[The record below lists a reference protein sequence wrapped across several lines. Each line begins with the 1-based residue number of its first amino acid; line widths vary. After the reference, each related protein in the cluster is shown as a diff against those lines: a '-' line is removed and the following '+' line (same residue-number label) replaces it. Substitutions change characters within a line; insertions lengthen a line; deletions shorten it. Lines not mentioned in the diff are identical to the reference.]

1 MAKRATSY
9 DLWLRQ
15 ENIPVIEGYG
25 VEDVTLLPRGC
36 WKRTGG
42 RGAYIELKGM
52 EGFTGMY
59 VGEIPAGGAL
69 IPENHLYEEL
79 IYILQGIGATEIW
92 SAGDEKRKMH
102 FEWHQG
108 SLFAIPLNTRH
119 RMINGSNEPVLFLA
133 VTSAPLMID
142 LLHNVPFVMGCDYKF
157 DDRFD
162 GQADYFRPTS
172 DRTEVGGF
180 VNWESNFIADARGAL
195 VDPSEAKGYGVRIT
209 SFDMGG
215 STLVGH
221 LAEWPV
227 GRYHKA
233 HFHQGGAIL
242 LILRSQGYTLMWP
255 QEAGLRPYQA
265 GHADQVVK
273 VNWREGSVFSPPSGW
288 FHQHFN
294 TGKENARQLAFRYS
308 GQSGKYLLGCWRAIN
323 KEGVRTSMREGGTL
337 IEYEDEDPQI
347 RRDFEMAI
355 SGSGG
360 AMEMPEFIYTQTR
373 NGRVTASTGS
383 GIIGLGDLGND

>member
-1 MAKRATSY
+1 MAKRKTSY
-9 DLWLRQ
+9 EFWLD
-15 ENIPVIEGYG
+15 EEGIPVVEGYG
-25 VEDVTLLPRGC
+25 VTDVRELTLGS

-59 VGEIPAGGAL
+59 VGEIPPGGAL
-69 IPENHLYEEL
+69 HPEHHLYEEL
-79 IYILQGIGATEIW
+79 IYIIQGVGATEIW
-92 SAGDEKRKMH
+92 SAGDEQKKMH
-102 FEWHQG
+102 FEWQPG

-119 RMINGSNEPVLFLA
+119 RLINGSREPVFFLG

-142 LLHNVPFVMGCDYKF
+142 LLHNMPFVMHSDYKF
-157 DDRFD
+157 ADRFD
-162 GQADYFRPTS
+162 AEDNYFVPRIGRK
-172 DRTEVGGF
+172 DVGGF
-180 VNWESNFIADARGAL
+180 MNWDTNFIADARGAGL
-195 VDPSEAKGYGVRIT
+195 DASEGKGFGVKIT

-221 LAEWPV
+221 IAEWPV

-242 LILRSQGYTLMWP
+242 LILRSEGYTLMWP
-255 QEAGLRPYQA
+255 QEAGLRPYRN
-265 GHADQVVK
+265 GFADKVVR
-273 VNWREGSVFSPPSGW
+273 VDWREGSVFSPPSGW

-294 TGKENARQLAFRYS
+294 TGKEQARQLAFRYA

-323 KEGVRTSMREGGTL
+323 KEGVRTSTREGGTL

-347 RRDFEMAI
+347 RSDFENAI
-355 SGSGG
+355 KQLGVAS
-360 AMEMPEFIYTQTR
+360 AMPPFSY
-373 NGRVTASTGS
+373 A
-383 GIIGLGDLGND
+383 GL